1 MPSSRATVAI
11 AALLA
16 ATLASP
22 AALAETSTHDVTF
35 VHEEK
40 AFKDLVWDSGWLP
53 KNEDI
58 QVRFKASMTGGI
70 DVSMPTAAA
79 LTYGATTHG
88 LTYTGKT
95 DQGVFK
101 MGLNTSF
108 KAYIKIDKKVGSVK
122 IKYDGELP
130 LPGSLKDLN
139 KSIGDQASFTPL
151 ALPGAPKRPIKVAL
165 KSPKYHIITINTPL
179 KIDTKVASVQVK
191 VPIYLQTNLNCEF
204 KGKSI
209 QTKPATSVVVVY
221 HTAAAQT
228 SYWPAD
234 GKLTQSGDA
243 YYSGEREL
251 AVELVIMP
259 EIEVKA
265 KVDLGVW
272 KDSKTWK
279 VAEFKIATDLVKD
292 KKDWNFKSQPVSF
305 SFTGPDPLGDS
316 AVPLPDEAGVYPD
329 GAVPLP
335 SEAGPDPDGAV
346 SSDGSG
352 GTLDA
357 GEDETGQVEGGC
369 NCDTSASGAPGL
381 PVVFLLLGIALLI
394 CGYRRRG

>member
-1 MPSSRATVAI
+1 MPPRRVSLALAL
-11 AALLA
+11 LLA
-16 ATLASP
+16 ATLVCS
-22 AALAETSTHDVTF
+22 AALAETSTCDVTF

-130 LPGSLKDLN
+130 LPGKLKNLT

-179 KIDTKVASVQVK
+179 KLDVKVASVQVK

-209 QTKPATSVVVVY
+209 QTKPAAGGVTIN
-221 HTAAAQT
+221 HTAAAQ
-228 SYWPAD
+228 SASWLAD
-234 GKLTQSGDA
+234 GKLTQKGDA
-243 YYSGEREL
+243 YYFGERQL
-251 AVELVIMP
+251 AVELLIMP

-279 VAEFKIATDLVKD
+279 VAEFKISTDLVKD
-292 KKDWNFKSQPVSF
+292 KKDWDFKSQPVTF
-305 SFTGPDPLGDS
+305 SFTGPDPLGDG
-316 AVPLPDEAGVYPD
+316 AAPQPNEAGVYPD
-329 GAVPLP
+329 GAAPLP
-335 SEAGPDPDGAV
+335 NEAGVYPDGFGPAN
-346 SSDGSG
+346 DGSG
-352 GTLDA
+352 ADGSD
-357 GEDETGQVEGGC
+357 DELGQMEGAC
-369 NCDTSASGAPGL
+369 NCDTSGGGAPGL
-381 PVVFLLLGIALLI
+381 PLTFLLLGVALVL
-394 CGYRRRG
+394 CGCRRRG